1 MKAKRCIVLT
11 ATSSSQGTKGE
22 RKVKKKL
29 ILIMTAILLVF
40 STAIVCVACK
50 GAKTIKFDKKMGIG
64 EIMSALVKTDIK
76 NFTVVTTSK
85 EDGGEGYV
93 TKEYYT
99 QSGYGIAYELNG
111 ERKSSSVRFFEGNRY
126 YYLTKRSDQS
136 IEKYV
141 CSVGDNEVVK
151 ESIDTMQDYL
161 SKLIVI
167 LYSIKEC
174 GGNSYYLFNSYE
186 GASVYVEDKNGFVIE
201 TKSQKF
207 VYKDFNKTKLNVD
220 DFEDYKNYDATIPI
234 GMYEESED
242 GTYYEFWDILK
253 YIGPY
258 EPILLQLKNYTIQ
271 SEFTKDGKTMPV
283 KAIKFSGNGAR
294 KYIIPTSIEKVSFI
308 NASPYMEYCY
318 LGTKADWESKV
329 TVETYPYADI
339 VVKCS
344 DGEVTVKKQAT
355 ANP

>member
-1 MKAKRCIVLT
+1 MKKKIILLLTAVIIVL
-11 ATSSSQGTKGE
+11 
-22 RKVKKKL
+22 
-29 ILIMTAILLVF
+29 

-50 GAKTIKFDKKMGIG
+50 DAKTIKFDKKMGIG

-85 EDGGEGYV
+85 EEGSEGYV

-99 QSGYGIAYELNG
+99 QNGVGSVSEKNG
-111 ERKSSSVRFFEGNRY
+111 ERKRSSVQFFEGNRY
-126 YYLTKRSDQS
+126 YDLTKYSGQNT
-136 IEKYV
+136 EKYV
-141 CSVGDNEVVK
+141 CSIGDNEIVK
-151 ESIDTMQDYL
+151 GSIDRVKGFL
-161 SKLIVI
+161 SELIAI
-167 LYSIKEC
+167 LYSIKE
-174 GGNSYYLFNSYE
+174 GGGQRYFAWYA
-186 GASVYVEDKNGFVIE
+186 GASVYVEDKNGFAIE
-201 TKSQKF
+201 TKSRKI

-220 DFEDYKNYDATIPI
+220 DFEGYKNYDSIPI
-234 GMYEESED
+234 GNYEESED

-329 TVETYPYADI
+329 TVEGKPYKDI
-339 VVKCS
+339 IVKCS

-355 ANP
+355 ENP

>member
-1 MKAKRCIVLT
+1 M
-11 ATSSSQGTKGE
+11 
-22 RKVKKKL
+22 KKKI
-29 ILIMTAILLVF
+29 ILIMTAIILVL

-50 GAKTIKFDKKMGIG
+50 GAKTVKLDKKMGIG

-85 EDGGEGYV
+85 EEGGEGYV

-151 ESIDTMQDYL
+151 ESIDTMQDSL
-161 SKLIVI
+161 SKLIVL

-174 GGNSYYLFNSYE
+174 GGKSYLSNWYE

-201 TKSQKF
+201 TKSQKI

-258 EPILLQLKNYTIQ
+258 EPILLQLKSYTIQ

-283 KAIKFSGNGAR
+283 KAIKFSGNGSR
-294 KYIIPTSIEKVSFI
+294 KYIIPTSIEKVSFS

-318 LGTKADWESKV
+318 LGTKDDWGNKV
-329 TVETYPYADI
+329 TIETYPYADI

-355 ANP
+355 ENP

>member
-1 MKAKRCIVLT
+1 M
-11 ATSSSQGTKGE
+11 
-22 RKVKKKL
+22 KKKI
-29 ILIMTAILLVF
+29 ILIMAAILLVF
-40 STAIVCVACK
+40 STAIVCVACD
-50 GAKTIKFDKKMGIG
+50 GAKTVKFDKKMDAG

-85 EDGGEGYV
+85 EEGGEGYV

-126 YYLTKRSDQS
+126 YYLTKRSDQN

-151 ESIDTMQDYL
+151 ESIDTMQDSL
-161 SKLIVI
+161 SKLIVL

-174 GGNSYYLFNSYE
+174 GGKSYLSNWYE

-201 TKSQKF
+201 TKSQKI

-258 EPILLQLKNYTIQ
+258 EPILLQLKSYTIQ

-283 KAIKFSGNGAR
+283 KAIKFSGNGSR
-294 KYIIPTSIEKVSFI
+294 KYIIPTSIEKVSFS

-318 LGTKADWESKV
+318 LGTKDDWGNKV
-329 TVETYPYADI
+329 TIETYPYADI

-355 ANP
+355 ENP

>member
-1 MKAKRCIVLT
+1 M
-11 ATSSSQGTKGE
+11 
-22 RKVKKKL
+22 KKKI

-50 GAKTIKFDKKMGIG
+50 GAKTVKFDKKMDVG

-85 EDGGEGYV
+85 EEGGEGYV

-99 QSGYGIAYELNG
+99 QSGYGIVSEKNG
-111 ERKSSSVRFFEGNRY
+111 ERKRSSVQFFEGNRY
-126 YYLTKRSDQS
+126 YDLTKGSDQN

-141 CSVGDNEVVK
+141 CSIGDNEIVK
-151 ESIDTMQDYL
+151 GSIDRAKGVL
-161 SKLIVI
+161 SELIAI

-174 GGNSYYLFNSYE
+174 GGQSYLSYWYE
-186 GASVYVEDKNGFVIE
+186 DASVYVEDKNGFAIE
-201 TKSQKF
+201 TKSQKI

-220 DFEDYKNYDATIPI
+220 DFEGYKNYDSIPI
-234 GMYEESED
+234 GNYEESED
-242 GTYYEFWDILK
+242 GTYYEFRDVLD
-253 YIGPY
+253 YLGPY
-258 EPILLQLKNYTIQ
+258 KTIRLELKNYTIQ
-271 SEFTKDGKTMPV
+271 SEFTKDGKTLPV
-283 KAIKFSGNGAR
+283 KAIKFSGYR
-294 KYIIPTSIEKVSFI
+294 VKKYIIPTSIEKVSFI
-308 NASPYMEYCY
+308 NASSYTEYCY

-329 TVETYPYADI
+329 TVETYPYEDI

-355 ANP
+355 ENP

>member
-1 MKAKRCIVLT
+1 MA
-11 ATSSSQGTKGE
+11 
-22 RKVKKKL
+22 
-29 ILIMTAILLVF
+29 AILLVF
-40 STAIVCVACK
+40 STAIVCVACD
-50 GAKTIKFDKKMGIG
+50 GAKTVKFDKKMDAG

-85 EDGGEGYV
+85 EEGGEGYV

-126 YYLTKRSDQS
+126 YYLTKRSDQN

-151 ESIDTMQDYL
+151 ESIDTMQDSL
-161 SKLIVI
+161 SKLIVL

-174 GGNSYYLFNSYE
+174 GGKSYLSNWYE

-201 TKSQKF
+201 TKSQKI

-258 EPILLQLKNYTIQ
+258 EPILLQLKSYTIQ

-283 KAIKFSGNGAR
+283 KAIKFSGNGSR
-294 KYIIPTSIEKVSFI
+294 KYIIPTSIEKVSFS

-318 LGTKADWESKV
+318 LGTKDDWGNKV
-329 TVETYPYADI
+329 TIETYPYADI

-355 ANP
+355 ENP

>member
-1 MKAKRCIVLT
+1 MKKKIILILT
-11 ATSSSQGTKGE
+11 AI
-22 RKVKKKL
+22 
-29 ILIMTAILLVF
+29 ILVL

-50 GAKTIKFDKKMGIG
+50 DAKTVKFDKKMDAG
-64 EIMSALVKTDIK
+64 EILSALVKTDIK

-85 EDGGEGYV
+85 EEGGEGYV

-151 ESIDTMQDYL
+151 ESIDTMQDSL
-161 SKLIVI
+161 SKLIVL

-174 GGNSYYLFNSYE
+174 GGKSYLSNWYE

-201 TKSQKF
+201 TKSQKI

-258 EPILLQLKNYTIQ
+258 EPILLQLKSYTIQ

-283 KAIKFSGNGAR
+283 KAIKFSGNGSR
-294 KYIIPTSIEKVSFI
+294 KYIIPTSIEKVLFS

-329 TVETYPYADI
+329 TVETYPYEDI

-355 ANP
+355 ENP

>member
-1 MKAKRCIVLT
+1 
-11 ATSSSQGTKGE
+11 
-22 RKVKKKL
+22 
-29 ILIMTAILLVF
+29 MTAILLVF

-50 GAKTIKFDKKMGIG
+50 GAKTVKFDKKMDAG

-85 EDGGEGYV
+85 EEGSEGYV

-99 QSGYGIAYELNG
+99 QNGVGSGYELNG
-111 ERKSSSVRFFEGNRY
+111 ERKSSHVRFFEGNRY
-126 YYLTKRSDQS
+126 YDLTKRSDQS

-151 ESIDTMQDYL
+151 ESIDTTQNRL
-161 SKLIVI
+161 SKLIVL

-174 GGNSYYLFNSYE
+174 GGKSYLSDWYE

-201 TKSQKF
+201 TKDQKF

-220 DFEDYKNYDATIPI
+220 DFEGYKNYDSIPI
-234 GMYEESED
+234 DKYEESED
-242 GTYYEFWDILK
+242 GTYYEFRDILE

-258 EPILLQLKNYTIQ
+258 NTIYLELKNYTIQ
-271 SEFTKDGKTMPV
+271 SEFTKDGKTLPV
-283 KAIKFSGNGAR
+283 KSIKFSSYR
-294 KYIIPTSIEKVSFI
+294 VKKYIIPTSIEKVSFS
-308 NASPYMEYCY
+308 NASSYTEFCY
-318 LGTKADWESKV
+318 LGTKAEWESKV
-329 TVETYPYADI
+329 TVETYPYEDI

-355 ANP
+355 ENP

>member
-1 MKAKRCIVLT
+1 M
-11 ATSSSQGTKGE
+11 
-22 RKVKKKL
+22 KKKI

-50 GAKTIKFDKKMGIG
+50 GAKTVKFDKKMDAG
-64 EIMSALVKTDIK
+64 EIMSALIKTDIK
-76 NFTVVTTSK
+76 NLTVVTTSK
-85 EDGGEGYV
+85 EEGHEGYV

-99 QSGYGIAYELNG
+99 QNGVGSGYELNG
-111 ERKSSSVRFFEGNRY
+111 ERKSSHVRFSEGNRY
-126 YYLTKRSDQS
+126 YDLTKRSDQS

-151 ESIDTMQDYL
+151 ESIDTTQDRL
-161 SKLIVI
+161 SKLIVL

-174 GGNSYYLFNSYE
+174 GGKSYLSDWYE
-186 GASVYVEDKNGFVIE
+186 GASVYVEDKNSFVIE
-201 TKSQKF
+201 TKDQKF

-220 DFEDYKNYDATIPI
+220 DFEGYKNYDSIPI
-234 GMYEESED
+234 DKYEESED
-242 GTYYEFWDILK
+242 GTYYEFRDILE
-253 YIGPY
+253 YIEPY
-258 EPILLQLKNYTIQ
+258 NTIYLELKNYTIQ
-271 SEFTKDGKTMPV
+271 SEFTKDGKTLPV
-283 KAIKFSGNGAR
+283 KSIKFSSYR
-294 KYIIPTSIEKVSFI
+294 VSKYIIPTSIEKVSFS
-308 NASPYMEYCY
+308 NASSYTEYCY

-355 ANP
+355 ENP